1 MAIQTGKKALERY
14 VLAGTVY
21 GVQQDS
27 QQVYHEEHLPLNNGK
42 YLARS
47 TQNKTSWWIKLGDG
61 TEKQL
66 RITEQVSMRDGH
78 EVTLIYMGWSNADNM
93 YAAAV
98 FNATTK
104 QLYRYTAPV
113 IARRVNFGG
122 AFRGGCVIPASGLL
136 AIPVMPIAASSFGM
150 GWFGF
155 GVGLV
160 IFAASIVHILRV
172 GGRRIDQFEKDLQSE
187 FQIALGWDKWVPD
200 GVSIVTW
207 TD

>member
-1 MAIQTGKKALERY
+1 MAVQIGRKILEGYVLTGK
-14 VLAGTVY
+14 VY
-21 GVQQDS
+21 GVEQNS
-27 QQVYHEEHLPLNNGK
+27 QVVYREEHIPLNNGK

-47 TQNKTSWWIKLGDG
+47 AENKTSWWIKLGDG

-66 RITEQVSMRDGH
+66 RITEQVPMRDGH
-78 EVTLIYMGWSNADNM
+78 EVTLIYTGWRNADNM

-122 AFRGGCVIPASGLL
+122 AFGGGCLIPSLGLAAIPA
-136 AIPVMPIAASSFGM
+136 MPIAASSFGM

-160 IFAASIVHILRV
+160 IFAASIVHMLRV

-187 FQIALGWDKWVPD
+187 FQIALGWNKWVPD

-207 TD
+207 TE